1 MLWLWLYST
10 AGAGQED
17 HLGHQGGGGG
27 ALILPGG
34 WEDTLGLVVPGQSVD
49 SALDQNETKL
59 CVLILPVT
67 LQMFPDG
74 YSLLDKVVAILWQ
87 FWGHSLSFQDTQDLV
102 ASDEPDLGHTMAIPE
117 NDTNLGRSQT
127 FLSKLENLVLDLL

>member
-34 WEDTLGLVVPGQSVD
+34 WQDTLGLVVPE
-49 SALDQNETKL
+49 N
-59 CVLILPVT
+59 ILVSKDT
-67 LQMFPDG
+67 IAAVYLLELQ
-74 YSLLDKVVAILWQ
+74 
-87 FWGHSLSFQDTQDLV
+87 
-102 ASDEPDLGHTMAIPE
+102 
-117 NDTNLGRSQT
+117 
-127 FLSKLENLVLDLL
+127 